1 MIEGAEIMRK
11 EKNTAIVLLLTL
23 ILITLVILCV
33 LLAADRL
40 GIAEQSED
48 KKQTTVMKELE
59 PGRFHNRG
67 YYSFPKR
74 DGG

>member
-48 KKQTTVMKELE
+48 KKQTTVMEE
-59 PGRFHNRG
+59 MEQEDSNRG
-67 YYSFPKR
+67 YYSFSKR